1 MTGERVPVAFYA
13 LLAVAAAA
21 LGIATLVLMQQGV
34 APASAAGI
42 ALVPSLLFGV
52 IGLASRFA
60 CRALPLSRNSLGRIV
75 MTHGGAAIVA
85 SGLWVVVWQ
94 SWLAMLERPDFEVSI
109 LFGAGA
115 VLYGGIVA
123 VHYLLLE
130 VEAAQRAEEAALRY
144 ELLAREAELKAFK
157 AQIDPHFLFNSL
169 NAVAALCGSN
179 PKDARRMTQ
188 LLADFFRQ
196 TLRVGALERITLG
209 QELELVERYVAI
221 EQVRF
226 GPRLRLEVDAEER
239 ALGVLVPPLL
249 LQPLLENAVR
259 HGIASMVDGGRVLI
273 RARVVGDTL
282 DIAVENPA
290 DPERSTA
297 PGEGI
302 GLQNARGRLEAMFA
316 GRAALHATE
325 SQGTFRVAIEVP
337 A

>member
-1 MTGERVPVAFYA
+1 MKSDRVPVAVYA

-21 LGIATLVLMQQGV
+21 LGIATLVLMQQGLP
-34 APASAAGI
+34 PASAAGI
-42 ALVPSLLFGV
+42 ALVPSLLFGIV
-52 IGLASRFA
+52 GLASRFA
-60 CRALPLSRNSLGRIV
+60 CRVLPLARNSLGRV
-75 MTHGGAAIVA
+75 VVTHGGAAMVA
-85 SGLWVVVWQ
+85 SGLWVVVFQW
-94 SWLAMLERPDFEVSI
+94 WLAMLGQKAFDVSI

-130 VEAAQRAEEAALRY
+130 AEAVQRAEEAALRY

-169 NAVAALCGSN
+169 NAVAALCGSS
-179 PKDARRMTQ
+179 PTDARRMTQ

-209 QELELVERYVAI
+209 QELALVERYVAI

-226 GPRLRLEVDAEER
+226 GQRLVLEVDTEES
-239 ALGVLVPPLL
+239 ALSVAVPPLL

-259 HGIASMVDGGRVLI
+259 HGIASMLDGGRVQI
-273 RARVVGDTL
+273 RARLSGDTL
-282 DIAVENPA
+282 RLEVENPA
-290 DPERSTA
+290 DPDRSTA

-302 GLQNARGRLEAMFA
+302 GLENARGRLEAMFGKQA
-316 GRAALHATE
+316 SLRASE
-325 SQGTFRVAIEVP
+325 SNGAFRVEIEVP